1 MNQAEYLVAAARV
14 NGTSCDQ
21 EAIHIPGLIQ
31 PFGYLVAINAIGRI
45 TRVSEN
51 LCEILGVQGEELIN
65 QDIAVVDP
73 KLRDIAKNPGDID
86 AKIRLKDRSLVGR
99 CFKANDEWVVE
110 LQPQD
115 EVASPSMLRMF
126 HQSILDIGRQQSLDE
141 VVSCLPGLVKELTG
155 YDRVM
160 VYQFEEDAHGAVV
173 AEAKNESLEPLLGLH
188 YPATDIP
195 VQARALYKQNL
206 IRMISDVNYAPVAV
220 ISAPNL
226 GPLDLTMSY
235 LRSISPMHIQYLKNM
250 QVSATLVVSL
260 IVDGKLWG
268 LISCHHYQGKRYLD
282 PSCRQM
288 CISVGAVASFA
299 IASCKELNRRVRMF
313 TNEMITEKFIADLKR
328 NRSVGESLA
337 LHQESLL
344 LAAGARGLC
353 LVEHEAITTWG
364 ECPSRSD
371 IHKLSRW
378 LGTVLTDQ
386 RLYQT
391 NHLKRDYED
400 AEAIKDTASGVIA
413 IRLPVNFSNTSKDCF
428 LLWFQPEQIE
438 TIYWAGNPEKAVS
451 TNGAGSVLSPRSS
464 FERWKGIKKN
474 QSTPWPEEVLT
485 TVARFNLHIVDS
497 ALEDFRMLSHRAQV
511 RISQLE
517 RLSSLGQLSTG
528 IAHDFNNILLGIQG
542 GAQLISGTSDGKKI
556 ESAIGRIK
564 MFCERGAILVQG
576 LLRHSRAD
584 AADYTI
590 ADCRSILSYLT
601 AFVHTME
608 GRQFNF
614 QIRDKTGPGQLL
626 IVGNGN
632 EILQC
637 LLNLVNNAKD
647 AQKGRNGLIEITM
660 AEDTGRDLVLF
671 SVKDQGTGIDP
682 QYLERIFDPFFS
694 TKKSNAGT
702 GLGLANVRQIVR
714 SHGGDV
720 SVQSK
725 LDQGSTFTIALPKQK
740 IAKQHLP
747 LTDRTSG
754 NGIGHKPRDM
764 RHASVLYVEDDAD
777 LRETFTELLLEYFAT
792 VESVDGGEAGLDL
805 VRRGQ
810 RRFDLVI
817 SDLRMNGMDGMAF
830 YLEFRQLDQ
839 TTPFVMATG
848 ELLTKQ
854 AVLGDRT
861 DPNFDMITKPFEVER
876 LVELVA
882 GFAHGSGKLKH

>member
-1 MNQAEYLVAAARV
+1 MNQAEYLVAATPID
-14 NGTSCDQ
+14 GTSCDH

-31 PFGYLVAINAIGRI
+31 PFGYLVAVNAIGRI
-45 TRVSEN
+45 TRISEN
-51 LCEILGVQGEELIN
+51 LCEIIGMRGADLLN
-65 QDIAVVDP
+65 QDIAVIDP
-73 KLRDIAKNPGDID
+73 QLRDVAKNPGDVD
-86 AKIRLKDRSLVGR
+86 KKVRLRGRSLVGR

-115 EVASPSMLRMF
+115 EAATPSMLKTF

-173 AEAKNESLEPLLGLH
+173 AEAKNEDLEPLLGLH

-220 ISAPNL
+220 VSAANL
-226 GPLDLTMSY
+226 GPLDLTMSH
-235 LRSISPMHIQYLKNM
+235 LRSISPMHVQYLKNM
-250 QVSATLVVSL
+250 LVSATLVVSL
-260 IVDGKLWG
+260 IADGELWG
-268 LISCHHYQGKRYLD
+268 LIACHHYQGPRYLD

-299 IASCKELNRRVRMF
+299 IGSWKELHRRVRMF
-313 TNEMITEKFIADLKR
+313 TNGLIAEKFIADLKR
-328 NRSVGESLA
+328 NRSVAESLA
-337 LHQESLL
+337 IHHESLL

-353 LVEHEAITTWG
+353 LIEHETVTTWG
-364 ECPSRSD
+364 VCPSLSD
-371 IHKLSRW
+371 IHKLGRW
-378 LGTVLTDQ
+378 IGSILTDQ
-386 RLYQT
+386 KLYQT

-400 AEAIKDTASGVIA
+400 AEAIKDTASGMIA
-413 IRLPVNFSNTSKDCF
+413 IRLPVNFSNTSKNCF

-438 TIYWAGNPEKAVS
+438 TIYWAGNPEKAVN
-451 TNGAGSVLSPRSS
+451 TNAAGSVLSPRSS
-464 FERWKGIKKN
+464 FEKWKGIRKN
-474 QSTPWPEEVLT
+474 RSIPWPEEVLT

-556 ESAIGRIK
+556 ESAVGRIK

-584 AADYTI
+584 AADYTF
-590 ADCRSILSYLT
+590 ADCRSILNDLT

-614 QIRDKTGPGQLL
+614 EIRDHTAPGQLL

-637 LLNLVNNAKD
+637 LLNLINNAKD
-647 AQKGRNGLIEITM
+647 AQIGRSGVIEITM
-660 AEDTGRDLVLF
+660 AEDNARELVLF

-682 QYLERIFDPFFS
+682 QHLERIFDLFFS
-694 TKKSNAGT
+694 TKKANAGT

-725 LDQGSTFTIALPKQK
+725 LDQGSTFTLSLPKQK
-740 IAKQHLP
+740 IPKQHQLQ
-747 LTDRTSG
+747 TDSTVG
-754 NGIGHKPRDM
+754 KGVYHKPRDM
-764 RHASVLYVEDDAD
+764 RQASVLYVEDDGD

-792 VESVDGGEAGLDL
+792 VESVDGGEAALDL
-805 VRRGQ
+805 LRRDQ

-830 YLEFRQLDQ
+830 YLEFRQLHL

-861 DPNFDMITKPFEVER
+861 DPNFDMISKPFEVEK
-876 LVELVA
+876 LIEMVA
-882 GFAHGSGKLKH
+882 GFAQGSGEAKH